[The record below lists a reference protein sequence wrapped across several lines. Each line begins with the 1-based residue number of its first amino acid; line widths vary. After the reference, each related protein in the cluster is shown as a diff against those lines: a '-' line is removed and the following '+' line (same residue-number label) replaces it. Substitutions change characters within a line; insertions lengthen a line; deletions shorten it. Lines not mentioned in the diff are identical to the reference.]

1 MLWHYLRLSMTFAF
15 PTFFRRMQIKNAHV
29 VRQEGP
35 TFIAMNHPN
44 AFMDPITFSWFLFY
58 PRTRYMARGDAFKK
72 GLARIALQSMGIVP
86 IFRLRDGGI
95 EKVKQNLESFEIAY
109 KLLDK
114 RQKIMVFVEGFCIQE
129 RRLRNLQKGVAKMSL
144 NYLEKG
150 KHQDLKIVPI
160 GINYSTPS
168 KKRGDIFF
176 EVGEPIVVKEYLEEY
191 KTQPGHAI
199 NRLTAVVHQK
209 LGELVPSLAHKE
221 NDELIEQLQP
231 VLKKQY
237 IAHHKLNFDDLDHQ
251 QQYWRFIIDRLN
263 VITESAP
270 DKISELRNCT
280 AAYTKQID
288 DLKITDEVLAE
299 SENKKNS
306 WNFLNV
312 VLLIIGFPFYLLG
325 KILNMAPFYIGEQI
339 AKKKVKG
346 VEFYSSIYFGASA
359 LLAKLFFGLELLI
372 VWLIFHNFYWLLL
385 YTVIKVATGIFG
397 LSYSPFK
404 SKVLAAFRLTNVK
417 KSNPGIYQSL
427 VNQRARI
434 LAFIGD
440 F

>member
-1 MLWHYLRLSMTFAF
+1 
-15 PTFFRRMQIKNAHV
+15 MQIKNAHI

-72 GLARIALQSMGIVP
+72 GLARMALQSMGIVP

-150 KHQDLKIVPI
+150 KHEDLKIVPI

-176 EVGEPIVVKEYLEEY
+176 EVGEPIVVKEYFEEY

-199 NRLTAVVHQK
+199 NRLTAAVHEK
-209 LGELVPSLAHKE
+209 LGELVPSLEHKD

-231 VLKKQY
+231 ILKKQY
-237 IAHHKLNFDDLDHQ
+237 IEHHKLDFDNLDHQ

-263 VITESAP
+263 TLTEKDP
-270 DKISELRNCT
+270 TQISELRNC
-280 AAYTKQID
+280 ASEYTKQLEG
-288 DLKITDEVLAE
+288 LKITDEVLVA
-299 SENKKNS
+299 SENKKGF
-306 WNFLNV
+306 WNPLNV
-312 VLLIIGFPFYLLG
+312 VLLVLGFPFYLIG
-325 KILNMAPFYIGEQI
+325 KILNWAPYYIGEQI

-359 LLAKLFFGLELLI
+359 LCAKLFFGIELLI
-372 VWLIFHNFYWLLL
+372 VWLLSHNFYYLLL
-385 YTVIKVATGIFG
+385 YTVVKVAMGIFG
-397 LSYSPFK
+397 LAYSPFK
-404 SKVLAAFRLTNVK
+404 NRILAAFRLTHVK
-417 KSNPGIYQSL
+417 RSNGNMYQSL
-427 VNQRARI
+427 VNQRAQI